1 MYEGEIENGE
11 LEGFGRMI
19 NCFNKSHELIIGF
32 WENGELV
39 ESRPWKREK
48 FGEEENLD
56 RTLVDMNTPE
66 VVDDAE
72 IEKFPQANM

>member
-48 FGEEENLD
+48 FGEEE
-56 RTLVDMNTPE
+56 
-66 VVDDAE
+66 
-72 IEKFPQANM
+72 